1 MIYFI
6 GQKSRLVIRL
16 IMGCWRFESR
26 KMNGVTSV
34 FA

>member
-6 GQKSRLVIRL
+6 GQKSRLVRL
-16 IMGCWRFESR
+16 IMGCSRFESR
-26 KMNGVTSV
+26 KMNGVTSS

>member
-6 GQKSRLVIRL
+6 GQKTKLVTTL

-26 KMNGVTSV
+26 KMNGVTCL

>member
-6 GQKSRLVIRL
+6 RYESRLVRL
-16 IMGCWRFESR
+16 TVGCWRFESR
-26 KMNGVTSV
+26 KMNGVTCL